1 MISAATTKAIDNLS
15 WELSEKQEIANKTPQ
30 CIFLSV
36 CDGFLSTFPSEFK
49 STFESLEKCFPPF
62 FYENYNYLNL
72 SFNFICL
79 FIPMWKFPASLFIVI
94 ISLVYYLDN

>member
-15 WELSEKQEIANKTPQ
+15 RELSEKQEIANRTPQ

-36 CDGFLSTFPSEFK
+36 CDEFLSTFPSDFK

-62 FYENYNYLNL
+62 SYENYNYLNL

-79 FIPMWKFPASLFIVI
+79 FISYVK
-94 ISLVYYLDN
+94 ISCLSIYCYNFSGLLLR